1 MYIMEEYLLLG
12 FVVGSHGVNGAMKV
26 LSKTDFA
33 KKRYQKG
40 NKVFMYN
47 PRTKERKELTV
58 ISASRSGQ
66 FDLVKVEEIHIKEE
80 IDLLKGNEIQVIKDN
95 SMLDKDT
102 YYYSDLEKCDVY
114 DQFGKQIGHVKVV
127 EEFPAQI
134 TLRCSRKEKPDFFVP
149 FIEAF
154 ILKVDIENKK
164 ITINVIE
171 GMLWESQF

>member
-12 FVVGSHGVNGAMKV
+12 FIVGSHGVNGAIKV

-40 NKVFMYN
+40 NKIFMYN
-47 PRTKERKELTV
+47 PRTEERTELTV
-58 ISASRSGQ
+58 ISASHSGQ

-95 SMLDKDT
+95 SMLEKDT
-102 YYYSDLEKCDVY
+102 YYYSDLEKCDVI
-114 DQFGKQIGHVKVV
+114 DQNANVIGHVKVV
-127 EEFPAQI
+127 EEFPAQL
-134 TLRCSRKEKPDFFVP
+134 TLRCSRKGKPDFFVP

-154 ILKVDIENKK
+154 ILKVDIESK
-164 ITINVIE
+164 TIMVNVIE
-171 GMLWESQF
+171 GLL